1 MTPSRQWRTRTN
13 VLYVL
18 GLIIVCF
25 LPGLLGLIPGIPLGY
40 VLYLVSLGLIYAIV
54 ALGLNLLFGYAG
66 QFSLGHAGF
75 FAIGAYT
82 SAVLTL
88 RAGVPFVV
96 ALLVAGFLTAAIG
109 FLLGLPALRL
119 TGLYLAIATLG
130 FGLAIP
136 QLILWLRDWTG
147 GSMGLHSLPL
157 ASIPLGPFPAIVFRT
172 DQEYYYLALGVLILM
187 TILARNIVNSDTGRA
202 FISIRDSEVAA
213 RAMGVNLVRYKTTA
227 FALSA
232 FYTGIAGSLYAHLL
246 HGISPEDFTVYLSID
261 FVTMVV
267 LGGLGSVSGA
277 LYGAFMLTLLQNS
290 LTRLPIVS
298 EFKNLY
304 IVVLGA
310 ILILTISFFPRGIA
324 GAVQGLRRRLL
335 KRTPPLTP
343 STDPTSAANGERH
356 SSSEVTTQ
364 TVILS
369 ETENPVIAERDPS
382 LRSG

>member
-1 MTPSRQWRTRTN
+1 MTDWLQWRRRERA
-13 VLYVL
+13 LFGL
-18 GLIIVCF
+18 GLIAVF
-25 LPGLLGLIPGIPLGY
+25 LLPTWLGVIPGIPLGY

-82 SAVLTL
+82 SAILTA
-88 RAGVPFVV
+88 RAGVPFII
-96 ALLVAGFLTAAIG
+96 ALLAAGFFTAAIG

-136 QLILWLRDWTG
+136 QLILWLREWTG
-147 GSMGLHSLPL
+147 GSMGLHSLPS
-157 ASIPLGPFPAIVFRT
+157 ATIPLGPFPAIIFRT
-172 DQEYYYLALGVLILM
+172 DQEYYYLALVVLIAM

-202 FISIRDSEVAA
+202 FIAIRDSEIAA
-213 RAMGVNLVRYKTTA
+213 RAMGVDRVRYKTTA

-232 FYTGIAGSLYAHLL
+232 FYAGIGGGLYAHLL

-277 LYGAFMLTLLQNS
+277 LYGAFLLTLLQNL
-290 LTRLPIVS
+290 LTRLPILN

-304 IVVLGA
+304 VVVLGV
-310 ILILTISFFPRGIA
+310 ILILTVSFFPRGIA
-324 GAVQGLRRRLL
+324 GAWQGLRRRSL
-335 KRTPPLTP
+335 KHAPPVVP
-343 STDPTSAANGERH
+343 STEPNSVAVHETQAF
-356 SSSEVTTQ
+356 SEGTRTATNQ
-364 TVILS
+364 
-369 ETENPVIAERDPS
+369 
-382 LRSG
+382 

>member
-1 MTPSRQWRTRTN
+1 MTHWLQRRRRESA
-13 VLYVL
+13 LYGL
-18 GLIIVCF
+18 GLIAVCC
-25 LPGLLGLIPGIPLGY
+25 LPGLLGLIPGVPLGY

-75 FAIGAYT
+75 FAIGAYA
-82 SAVLTL
+82 SAVLTS

-96 ALLVAGFLTAAIG
+96 ALPAAGFLTAAIG

-136 QLILWLRDWTG
+136 QIILWLRDWTG
-147 GSMGLHSLPL
+147 GSMGLHGLPL
-157 ASIPLGPFPAIVFRT
+157 AAIPLGPFPAIVFRT

-202 FISIRDSEVAA
+202 FIAIRDSEVAA

-232 FYTGIAGSLYAHLL
+232 FYAGIAGSLYAHLL
-246 HGISPEDFTVYLSID
+246 HGISPEDFTLYLSID
-261 FVTMVV
+261 FVTMIV

-277 LYGAFMLTLLQNS
+277 LYGAFMLTLLQNT

-304 IVVLGA
+304 IVVLGV
-310 ILILTISFFPRGIA
+310 ILILTVSFFPRGIA
-324 GAVQGLRRRLL
+324 GAVQDLRRRVQ
-335 KRTPPLTP
+335 KRAP
-343 STDPTSAANGERH
+343 SPTVVLSHALSKAEGEAKPA
-356 SSSEVTTQ
+356 
-364 TVILS
+364 LS
-369 ETENPVIAERDPS
+369 NAEGSPVIAERDLS
-382 LRSG
+382 RGVH